1 MNGIGRAP
9 TFHFLERLAEIVQ
22 DLTVD
27 NFDLTFRIHDGY
39 ETGNA
44 FNRQP
49 KPVFARA
56 HGLLG
61 ALTIV
66 NLHRDSVPLEDISL
80 LISKRYGTS
89 QKPAVFPIR
98 CVPHSRTARRWPT
111 TRATSPSVDPCRRG
125 EPRFANLRRMDPPP
139 TNPSV
144 PASGDSRNQRCRRAK
159 RSKH

>member
-1 MNGIGRAP
+1 MNGVGRAP

-27 NFDLTFRIHDGY
+27 NFDLTFRIHDAY

-44 FNRQP
+44 LNGQP

-56 HGLLG
+56 HGLFG

-98 CVPHSRTARRWPT
+98 RAPACLIFERR
-111 TRATSPSVDPCRRG
+111 
-125 EPRFANLRRMDPPP
+125 
-139 TNPSV
+139 
-144 PASGDSRNQRCRRAK
+144 SGGQRRAPLLQVPINVVGVNQGLPTCAGGIVL
-159 RSKH
+159 